1 MKRRDDLLAR
11 AEALELYEQH
21 FGVQVEETALDP
33 ERDATEQLLHAI
45 ETGKEILYY
54 SLDT

>member
-1 MKRRDDLLAR
+1 MKRRDDQLAH

-21 FGVQVEETALDP
+21 FGVQVDENLLP
-33 ERDATEQLLHAI
+33 ERTATEQVLHAI